1 MVIFYCV
8 QFNAVKMTE
17 TQARPHSLS
26 LSGIGS
32 HCSQLVGRSSIRLNY
47 FRKNLNSATKLEHV
61 AVGTWELFGQT
72 WLPARF
78 LFWIQS
84 CCSSWEYLRLKMQ
97 RYVAMSFIHYILA
110 TLKLFT
116 TLILPTDRMRKRTQ
130 RRPIS
135 LARKPKRG
143 VTRGISPLL
152 TITDSGHTL
161 LSE

>member
-1 MVIFYCV
+1 MEELIISLD
-8 QFNAVKMTE
+8 
-17 TQARPHSLS
+17 SLS
-26 LSGIGS
+26 KENTCAYMLLWMGFLTQSDSNLTRVILESDSSQNFDSIGLIEKPS
-32 HCSQLVGRSSIRLNY
+32 
-47 FRKNLNSATKLEHV
+47 
-61 AVGTWELFGQT
+61 
-72 WLPARF
+72 
-78 LFWIQS
+78 
-84 CCSSWEYLRLKMQ
+84 CSSWEYLRLKMQ

-116 TLILPTDRMRKRTQ
+116 TLILLPTDRMRKRTQ

-152 TITDSGHTL
+152 TITDSRHTL